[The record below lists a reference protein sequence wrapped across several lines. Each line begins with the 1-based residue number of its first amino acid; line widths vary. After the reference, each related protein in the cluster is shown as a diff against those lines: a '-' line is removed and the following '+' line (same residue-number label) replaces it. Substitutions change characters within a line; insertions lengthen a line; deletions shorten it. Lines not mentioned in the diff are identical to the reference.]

1 MTARYISRRYFRNA
15 CDYVVDF
22 LDHEPNDHLKALPLR
37 KLSKLRRGSVIY
49 LSPKADQDL
58 FFAAL
63 FPKID
68 TPVFLVTGGT
78 GHPNPGKHG
87 IHLEA
92 KTSAGEPKIAAWFC
106 ENKDRDD
113 SRIVPIPIGVRQIFE
128 DVIPEFQEL
137 AAAISEKKKL
147 VCANFDPATA
157 LERKELVEYLDSVDF
172 VDRLPYTP
180 FATYPIYQS
189 LLEYKFAFSP
199 PGKGIDTYRCFEYL
213 YMNIIPIL
221 KRNAISPLFEDLPVV
236 LVDRWDE
243 VTEEFLHRQYD
254 EIRER
259 FGLTDGSSGVEFIR
273 NTRLLTAP
281 YQLERMN
288 EVIRNCGF
296 ERPPLVLDAAWL
308 DSREREQYKRVFEGW
323 YQYDPWR
330 DPLLSPSLSLSRSR
344 SIEVL
349 SAIVYTL
356 RHVLYIG
363 QRTWVE
369 WIPFRGVLERLY
381 EFIYV
386 QPLPNGTSFSLG
398 GYRVLKLFSRIVLH
412 KHSSLRDAL
421 ASLPAFVRAVA
432 REDNTELAP
441 DWIINSGSDQ

>member
-1 MTARYISRRYFRNA
+1 MTTRPISRRYFRNA
-15 CDYVVDF
+15 CDYVLDF
-22 LDHEPNDHLKALPLR
+22 LDHEPNDHRKALPVR
-37 KLSKLRRGSVIY
+37 KLGRLRRGSVIY
-49 LSPKADQDL
+49 LSPKSDQEL

-113 SRIVPIPIGVRQIFE
+113 PRIVPIPIGVRQIFE
-128 DVIPEFQEL
+128 DVIPEFQEK
-137 AAAISEKKKL
+137 AALISEKKKL

-157 LERKELVEYLDSVDF
+157 QERRDLVEFLASVDF
-172 VDRLPYTP
+172 VDQLPYTP

-213 YMNIIPIL
+213 YLNIIPIL
-221 KRNAISPLFEDLPVV
+221 KRNAISSLFDDLPVV
-236 LVDRWDE
+236 LVDEWDE

-254 EIRER
+254 TIRER
-259 FGLTDGSSGVEFIR
+259 FGLTDGRSGVEFAR
-273 NTRLLTAP
+273 NAAALTVEHH
-281 YQLERMN
+281 LGHMN
-288 EVIRNCGF
+288 DVIRDLGF
-296 ERPPLVLDAAWL
+296 RRPPLAFDASWL
-308 DSREREQYKRVFEGW
+308 DSLERRQYKRVFDGW
-323 YQYDPWR
+323 YHYDPWR
-330 DPLLSPSLSLSRSR
+330 DPTVTPRPA
-344 SIEVL
+344 ETL
-349 SAIVYTL
+349 SAIVYAL
-356 RHVLYIG
+356 RHLLYLG
-363 QRTWVE
+363 QRAFVE
-369 WIPFRGVLERLY
+369 WIPFRSILERLY

-398 GYRVLKLFSRIVLH
+398 GYRVLRLFSRIVLQEH
-412 KHSSLRDAL
+412 ASVQNAL
-421 ASLPAFVRAVA
+421 ASLPAFARAVA

-441 DWIINSGSDQ
+441 DWIIETSENDQ